1 MFSKRGKDEG
11 FVNRFNKREFQLV
24 KNENLKEILAQI
36 INKNKG
42 GGEIYLVIFS
52 ILKVTLILA
61 TIIIRY
67 QLNDIKYYF
76 DFFFLAIVKS
86 FMDYNSICI

>member
-42 GGEIYLVIFS
+42 GKNISRYFLDFKSYSYSSDDNNTIS
-52 ILKVTLILA
+52 IERYKIL
-61 TIIIRY
+61 
-67 QLNDIKYYF
+67 L
-76 DFFFLAIVKS
+76 
-86 FMDYNSICI
+86 